1 MALITAIDFALIVPY
16 QSSSVIYTW
25 SLIFFFFPTMAKAE
39 KTVKELG
46 GGRNFNKVAP
56 Y

>member
-25 SLIFFFFPTMAKAE
+25 SLIFFFPTMAKAE

-46 GGRNFNKVAP
+46 GGRNVNKVAP